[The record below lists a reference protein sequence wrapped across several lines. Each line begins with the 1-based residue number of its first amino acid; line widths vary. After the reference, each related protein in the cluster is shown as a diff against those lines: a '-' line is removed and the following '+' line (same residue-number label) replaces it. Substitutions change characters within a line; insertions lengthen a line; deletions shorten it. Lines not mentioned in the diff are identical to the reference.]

1 MSFAPSRINFAY
13 VQAKDFGLKPG
24 ELAKCSFRSCGAGT
38 LLDTLRRKSKPT
50 VLDFG
55 PLVREN
61 VELLSSVHCKMF
73 IEDFHNSPFEDLL
86 ESLPESEL
94 DAIILWDM
102 LNYVTRQ
109 QGWDLVRRVTERAQP
124 GAGLLM
130 LTASGST
137 VPKLPYRFRMTDR
150 ENVNCEAQTAENV
163 KCSPFTLRE
172 LEMILKGWK
181 PVRSL
186 HLRNG
191 LQEHYLVFKP

>member
-1 MSFAPSRINFAY
+1 MSFSPSRINFAY
-13 VQAKDFGLKPG
+13 VQAKDFGPKPG
-24 ELAKCSFRSCGAGT
+24 ELANCSYRSCGAST
-38 LLDTLRRKSKPT
+38 LLDTLRRKSKPS

-61 VELLSSVHCKMF
+61 VEMLSSVHCKMF
-73 IEDFHNSPFEDLL
+73 IEDFHESSFDDILA
-86 ESLPESEL
+86 SLPDGEL
-94 DAIILWDM
+94 DGVLLWDM

-109 QGWDLVRRVTERAQP
+109 QGWDLVRLITERAVP

-130 LTASGST
+130 LTAGSSSM
-137 VPKLPYRFRMTDR
+137 PKRPFRFRLADR
-150 ENVNCEAQTAENV
+150 ETIICEAQTLETV
-163 KCSPFTLRE
+163 KCSAFTLRE